1 MSKKILIADDN
12 ARLRILVN
20 ATLSSEY
27 IVLTASD
34 GVEALDVTR
43 ESKPDLIL
51 LDIMMPKMDGFEV
64 CRILKSDPDTE
75 FIPIVMLTAL
85 GGEEET
91 NKGKQVGANKYIS
104 KPFSPRA
111 LLDTVSNFL
120 AKHD

>member
-1 MSKKILIADDN
+1 M
-12 ARLRILVN
+12 N